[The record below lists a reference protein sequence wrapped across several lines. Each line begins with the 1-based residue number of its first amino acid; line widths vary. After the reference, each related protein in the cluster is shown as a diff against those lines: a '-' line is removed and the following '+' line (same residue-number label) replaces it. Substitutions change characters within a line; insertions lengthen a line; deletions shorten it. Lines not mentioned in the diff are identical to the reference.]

1 MRICESNS
9 PECSGINPC
18 PYCYAFVFAK
28 VLPNT
33 IRAGGLASTR
43 ELAEAALK
51 AYDETWRKALEARV
65 EEKKAS
71 NPVEPFTTP
80 LLIEFLNFKEAR
92 RKFLAQKAEEQR
104 QMEDPSSSGEARRKF
119 VAQKTD
125 EQRQL
130 DVAVPTNVE
139 SEKAN
144 GHGAK
149 GNRPNRGDVKRIA
162 EKQAKESLAP
172 GKSHSA
178 TAGNSNDSGV
188 NPASGGTSPT
198 NDGTRRH

>member
-43 ELAEAALK
+43 ESAEAALK
-51 AYDETWRKALEARV
+51 AYDETWRKALEARI
-65 EEKKAS
+65 EEKKTATGQT
-71 NPVEPFTTP
+71 EPFTTS

-104 QMEDPSSSGEARRKF
+104 QLELASGGTSPASPSE
-119 VAQKTD
+119 VAPVVAAD
-125 EQRQL
+125 EQRKEQM
-130 DVAVPTNVE
+130 
-139 SEKAN
+139 N
-144 GHGAK
+144 GHTLK
-149 GNRPNRGDVKRIA
+149 GNRPARGDVRRIA

-172 GKSHSA
+172 GKSHA
-178 TAGNSNDSGV
+178 ANAGNSNDSGV
-188 NPASGGTSPT
+188 NPASGGQGPT
-198 NDGTRRH
+198 DSGTRRH

>member
-43 ELAEAALK
+43 ESAEAALK
-51 AYDETWRKALEARV
+51 AYDETWRKALEARI
-65 EEKKAS
+65 EEKKAATA
-71 NPVEPFTTP
+71 PIEPFTTP

-104 QMEDPSSSGEARRKF
+104 QLELASGGTSSASQSE
-119 VAQKTD
+119 VAPVVTAEQQK
-125 EQRQL
+125 EQ
-130 DVAVPTNVE
+130 T
-139 SEKAN
+139 N
-144 GHGAK
+144 GHLSRETRDAPK
-149 GNRPNRGDVKRIA
+149 GNRPARGDVRRIA

>member
-43 ELAEAALK
+43 ESAEAALK
-51 AYDETWRKALEARV
+51 AYDETWRKALEARI
-65 EEKKAS
+65 EEKKTATGQT
-71 NPVEPFTTP
+71 EPFTTP

-104 QMEDPSSSGEARRKF
+104 QLELASGGTSPTSPSSEVVPAVVAERKD
-119 VAQKTD
+119 QT
-125 EQRQL
+125 
-130 DVAVPTNVE
+130 
-139 SEKAN
+139 N
-144 GHGAK
+144 GHAPK
-149 GNRPNRGDVKRIA
+149 GNRPARGDVRRIA